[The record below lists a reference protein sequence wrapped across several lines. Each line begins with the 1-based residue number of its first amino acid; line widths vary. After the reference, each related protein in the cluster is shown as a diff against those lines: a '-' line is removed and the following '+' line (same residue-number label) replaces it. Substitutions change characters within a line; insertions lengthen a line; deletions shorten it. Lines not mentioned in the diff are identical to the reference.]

1 MIKNSAATCLS
12 MMFNDELKK
21 KLYAA
26 CEAPA
31 TPVEHEDASKKA
43 EVRKATTVEA
53 LAEEMLANNAAAL
66 RKFRDLQTQKAY
78 LLERVMGMQN
88 VSEAQKKHFLY
99 GKRRNGVMNA
109 RDFND
114 LLLILTQKAMRR
126 FGYPRH

>member
-1 MIKNSAATCLS
+1 MKNNYATCLS
-12 MMFNDELKK
+12 MMINDELKK

-88 VSEAQKKHFLY
+88 VNEVQKKRFLY
-99 GKRRNGVMNA
+99 GKWRNGVMYA

-114 LLLILTQKAMRR
+114 LLHILTQKAMDR
-126 FGYPRH
+126 FGHSRY